1 MSDEPIVTSTNQGI
15 LVFPLPEEQRAF
27 EIAVKSMDLALAW
40 FDLSQEIRKILK
52 YTDCS
57 DERNDALEEVQKMMY
72 DIERERS
79 LPEVE

>member
-40 FDLSQEIRKILK
+40 FDLSQEISRKSK
-52 YTDCS
+52 
-57 DERNDALEEVQKMMY
+57 K
-72 DIERERS
+72 
-79 LPEVE
+79 

>member
-1 MSDEPIVTSTNQGI
+1 MGDGI

-27 EIAVKSMDLALAW
+27 EIAVKAMDLALAW

-57 DERNDALEEVQKMMY
+57 EERGAALEEVQKMMY
-72 DIERERS
+72 EIERERS